1 MTRQLYL
8 PSLLALSLTIAMPLA
23 KPAVA
28 QSAATPAAEASD
40 PSAFRPLAQETS
52 ILNLQAGQ
60 KLLKEGSEAI
70 AAKNYTTAIKK
81 FQESRTIFNQLSNFH
96 QELGGSFS
104 GLDNRIS
111 NGQRTR
117 ALQAAQQRDE
127 ATFQLA
133 IAHKL
138 AGQAELAVPLLIQ
151 VIRSQQP
158 TREMGSRAY
167 NQLVEIGFSDL
178 AYPSTPKQ
186 GQEPVQIQPGPGA
199 GILSVAGAKQ
209 LMTDAESAVAAANYP
224 LAQAKLREARQ
235 VHNQLSNFYQELA
248 NSFSGVDSPIADS
261 HRQKALDTAQGRD
274 QATYQL
280 ALVHRAQNQPEL
292 AVPLLVQIIR
302 SQQPTRELGKKAYAQ
317 LVELG
322 FADTPFPRPVQS
334 SNSR

>member
-1 MTRQLYL
+1 MTRQIYL
-8 PSLLALSLTIAMPLA
+8 PSLIALSLVTAMPLA
-23 KPAVA
+23 TPATA
-28 QSAATPAAEASD
+28 QSATSTAEVSD
-40 PSAFRPLAQETS
+40 PSSFRPLAQESS

-60 KLLKEGSEAI
+60 KLLKEGNEAI
-70 AAKNYTTAIKK
+70 AAKNYPTGIKK
-81 FQESRTIFNQLSNFH
+81 IQEARTIFNQLSNFH

-111 NGQRTR
+111 NGQRSR

-133 IAHKL
+133 IAHKI
-138 AGQAELAVPLLIQ
+138 AGQPELAVPLLIQ

-167 NQLVEIGFSDL
+167 NQLVEIGFADI
-178 AYPSTPKQ
+178 AYPSTPKE
-186 GQEPVQIQPGPGA
+186 GQAPVPIQPGAGA
-199 GILSVAGAKQ
+199 GILSLAGAKQ
-209 LMTDAESAVAAANYP
+209 LMTDAETAVSASNYA

-235 VHNQLSNFYQELA
+235 VNNQLSNFHQELA
-248 NSFSGVDSPIADS
+248 TSFSGIDTPIADS
-261 HRQKALDTAQGRD
+261 HRQKALETAQGRD

-302 SQQPTRELGKKAYAQ
+302 SQQPTRDLGKKAYAQ

-334 SNSR
+334 SNNR